1 MKKVPRIMLIAIC
14 VSPLAVGVVFG
25 QGETLTGSGYTNPS
39 IVHAAPGQITTL
51 FVSGLTTVLSQSV
64 AATAVPLPTTL
75 AGISVTLNQ
84 SGGQATAVP
93 LLSIQQ
99 VSACSD
105 AGAAGSSTVAQCL
118 ITAITIQ
125 VPLELVVSPSNTADL
140 VVSENQIASQAFRVI
155 PVSDN
160 LHVIGTCDTF
170 PSPQVPS
177 VFCAPLVTHA
187 DGTLVTAADPA
198 QAGEEVVI
206 WAFGLGQTTPVAKTG
221 QSSPTPAATVPSLLY
236 LQFDFRI
243 NSAPSRPYLNPAIVA
258 PIPTPAPSFVGLAPG
273 EVGLYQINV
282 AIPSQIPAVGSCATS
297 TGNPPSSTGGITLYN
312 IVQSNLTIDLGAPM
326 SFDGASICVQSGQ

>member
-1 MKKVPRIMLIAIC
+1 MPRIMLIALC
-14 VSPLAVGVVFG
+14 VSPMTAGLVFG
-25 QGETLTGSGYTNPS
+25 QGTTLTGSGYTDPS

-51 FVSGLTTVLSQSV
+51 FVTGLTTVLSSQPV
-64 AATAVPLPTTL
+64 AATGVPLPTTL

-84 SGGQATAVP
+84 SGGQATAAP

-99 VSACSD
+99 VSACSN
-105 AGAAGSSTVAQCL
+105 AGAPGSSAAAQCL

-125 VPLELVVSPSNTADL
+125 IPFELVVSPSNAADL
-140 VVSENQIASQAFRVI
+140 IVNENQIASQAFRVV
-155 PVSDN
+155 PVSDD
-160 LHVIGTCDTF
+160 LHVINTCDTF
-170 PSPQVPS
+170 PSPQVAS
-177 VFCAPLVTHA
+177 AFCAPLVTHG

-206 WAFGLGQTTPVAKTG
+206 WAFGLGQTTPGAKTG
-221 QSSPTPAATVPSLLY
+221 QASPTPAATVPSLIY

-243 NSAPSRPYLNPAIVA
+243 NSAPSRPYVNPAIVA
-258 PIPTPAPSFVGLAPG
+258 PIPTPGPSFVGLAPG

-282 AIPSQIPAVGSCATS
+282 TIPSQIPSLGGCAMS
-297 TGNPPSSTGGITLYN
+297 TGNPPSSTGGLSLYN

-326 SFDGASICVQSGQ
+326 SFDGASICVQTAP